1 MSTINKVILMGNL
14 GKAPELRKT
23 ETSSVVSFSIATS
36 ETYLN
41 KAGEKV
47 QETDWHNIVF
57 WNKQAETIAKFFRK
71 GDSIIVEGKLTTRSY
86 EKDGQKR
93 YITEVKGDNW
103 KFGAKKSEQNKNE
116 HHVDPDRAVDEQRV
130 YNSTSP
136 TKEPE
141 PSNDLP
147 F

>member
-14 GKAPELRKT
+14 GKDPELRKT

-103 KFGAKKSEQNKNE
+103 KFGAKKSENNNE
-116 HHVDPDRAVDEQRV
+116 HHDKEQEARKDQK
-130 YNSTSP
+130 TS
-136 TKEPE
+136 
-141 PSNDLP
+141 DYMP

>member
-14 GKAPELRKT
+14 GKDPELRKT

-103 KFGAKKSEQNKNE
+103 KFGAKKSENNNE
-116 HHVDPDRAVDEQRV
+116 HHVDSDRAVDEQRV